1 MFGKRSEGAQWESW
15 VAALLFVIVG
25 EELGGCWGALQLHSL
40 RVLSLLFEQGELS
53 RQGGENPNPE
63 PSLWFT

>member
-1 MFGKRSEGAQWESW
+1 M
-15 VAALLFVIVG
+15 AALLFVTVG
-25 EELGGCWGALQLHSL
+25 EELGGYWGALQLHSL